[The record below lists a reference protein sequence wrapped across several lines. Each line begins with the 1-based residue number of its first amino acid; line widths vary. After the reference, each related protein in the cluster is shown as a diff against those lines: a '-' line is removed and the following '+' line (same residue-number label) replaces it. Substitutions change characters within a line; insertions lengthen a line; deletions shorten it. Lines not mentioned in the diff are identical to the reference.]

1 MNDVAVSA
9 PPSQRRADRLSAGT
23 DDLHEHLHGVVAA
36 AEPFSNRERFGTWVS
51 VQYRFQHAIEPLY
64 HMAALQNW
72 LPDLANRGR
81 LSAARQDLVDLGV
94 DVPTLPAAD
103 PVRDLPEALGWLFV
117 SEGST
122 LGAAVLLKK
131 AKAQLDLTETF
142 GARHLAAAPE
152 GRAQHWKRF
161 VQALDDL
168 ELSPED
174 DARMLAA
181 ARAAFQQF
189 DVLLNEAFEL
199 TPA

>member
-1 MNDVAVSA
+1 MTDTAVSQ
-9 PPSQRRADRLSAGT
+9 PPVQCRADRLSAGT

-36 AEPFSNRERFGTWVS
+36 AEPFASRERFGTWVS

-64 HMAALQNW
+64 HMPALQSW

-81 LSAARQDLVDLGV
+81 LAAARQDLVDLGV
-94 DVPTLPAAD
+94 GVPALPPAD

-131 AKAQLDLTETF
+131 AKAQLSLTETH

-161 VQALDDL
+161 VQAVDDL
-168 ELSPED
+168 ELDATD

-181 ARAAFQQF
+181 ARAAFQRF
-189 DVLLNEAFEL
+189 DGLLREAFHL

>member
-1 MNDVAVSA
+1 MRLDALELIQTKT
-9 PPSQRRADRLSAGT
+9 PPMPMPSDT
-23 DDLHEHLHGVVAA
+23 AA
-36 AEPFSNRERFGTWVS
+36 RIGTWVS